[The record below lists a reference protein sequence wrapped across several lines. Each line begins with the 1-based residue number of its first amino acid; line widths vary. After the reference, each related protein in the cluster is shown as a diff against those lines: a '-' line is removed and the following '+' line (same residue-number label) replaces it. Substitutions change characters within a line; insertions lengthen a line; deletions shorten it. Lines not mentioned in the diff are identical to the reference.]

1 LDLSEVF
8 KPVFVDRLVNRL
20 IKQNIIKKEHF
31 RKDLNNIILNE
42 EGKKL
47 VISHFNENMESTIF
61 HKNLK
66 KSVSKKRLIRLECY
80 KLIKHLVGIE
90 IYSSFVAWF

>member
-1 LDLSEVF
+1 MDLSEVF

-47 VISHFNENMESTIF
+47 VIFHFNKNMESTIF

-66 KSVSKKRLIRLECY
+66 KKVSKKRLIRLECY

-90 IYSSFVAWF
+90 IYSPFVAWF